1 MVESIRVDR
10 DIPMTMRD
18 GVVLRAD
25 VYRPDD
31 SEKHP
36 AIIARTPLTVNLW
49 YNAAEETESV

>member
-18 GVVLRAD
+18 GVVLQAD
-25 VYRPDD
+25 VYWPDD

-36 AIIARTPLTVNLW
+36 AILTRTPYSRLVVQC
-49 YNAAEETESV
+49 Y